1 MSDIIRLLPDHVANQ
16 IAAGEVVQRPA
27 SVVKELIENS
37 VDAGATEIKLILK
50 EAGKTLIQV
59 IDNGK
64 GMSDV
69 DARMSFERHATSKIS
84 KAEDLFA
91 LSTKGFRG
99 EALASIAAIAHVE
112 LKTRQHDVEL
122 GTHIVIE
129 GTKLVSQEVAVTPAG
144 TSFSVK
150 NLFFNIP
157 ARRNFLKSDN
167 VELRN
172 IIDEFERIV
181 LVHHNIHFSLIHNGS
196 EVFNLLPTNAR
207 QRIVNV
213 FGTRTN
219 EKLVPIKENT
229 EIVEVTGFVGK
240 PEFAKKSRGEQ
251 FFFVNDRFVK
261 SGYLHH
267 AIMAAYEGLLKE
279 GTHPSYFIYFNVPPD
294 SIDINIHPTKTEVK
308 FDDEQALY
316 SILRSIIKHSLGQF
330 NVAPVLDFQ
339 RDASL
344 DTPYDFEGKEASTP
358 TIEVDRNFN
367 PFHREISVNTDKFEY
382 NPFENNAAMF
392 IGSSDSSI
400 ENTRFIDELEN
411 NETYVSMNPF
421 GDKIINKGNDIENNR
436 FIDVLES
443 KSNVSGD
450 VSLGET
456 LESKSNDVDTFS
468 LGETLESKSNDVDA
482 FSLGE
487 TLESKSNT
495 ASEEEYTSSSF
506 YSDSD
511 VLESKGNKSS
521 RENFSDGMTFGSK
534 VNKKSDVIESK
545 ANKSTYSKGSY
556 SSKGTLSSK
565 SNIEGWENLYEGLRS
580 SSEDLDVSGIK
591 LESDFVTGNLFE
603 NKQEEATGIKRFQ
616 INRKYIVSPIK
627 SGMVIIDQGR
637 AHQRILYEKFMESI
651 QNHTASSQQLLFP
664 LTLYYS
670 PYEVEILRE
679 LYPMLQQTGFGFEHM
694 TQEYVV
700 ISGLPVNISESEASI
715 VLEDLISD
723 FQDGVPKTA
732 MGQSDRIAK
741 SLAHSLSVKTGTV
754 LNEEEQESI
763 VNSLFACKEPSVS
776 PFMKPTFITMKVED
790 IEKKFA
796 L

>member
-27 SVVKELIENS
+27 SVVKELIENA

-69 DARMSFERHATSKIS
+69 DARMAFERHATSKIS

-112 LKTRQHDVEL
+112 LKTRLHSAEL
-122 GTHIVIE
+122 GTHLVIE
-129 GTKLVSQEVAVTPAG
+129 GTKLISQEVAVVPCG

-181 LVHHNIHFSLIHNGS
+181 LVHNNIHFSLIHNGS
-196 EVFNLLPTNAR
+196 EVFNLVPTNLR
-207 QRIVNV
+207 QRIVSV
-213 FGTRTN
+213 FGVRTN
-219 EKLVPIKENT
+219 EKLVPINETT

-267 AIMAAYEGLLKE
+267 AILAAYEGLLKE

-330 NVAPVLDFQ
+330 NVAPLLDFQ
-339 RDASL
+339 RDSTL
-344 DTPYDFEGKEASTP
+344 DTPYDYEGTEATTP

-367 PFHREISVNTDKFEY
+367 PFHREIANETDRFEY
-382 NPFENNAAMF
+382 NPFEHSAEGF
-392 IGSSDSSI
+392 IKSNISNIESSP
-400 ENTRFIDELEN
+400 FID
-411 NETYVSMNPF
+411 S
-421 GDKIINKGNDIENNR
+421 I
-436 FIDVLES
+436 
-443 KSNVSGD
+443 
-450 VSLGET
+450 
-456 LESKSNDVDTFS
+456 
-468 LGETLESKSNDVDA
+468 
-482 FSLGE
+482 
-487 TLESKSNT
+487 
-495 ASEEEYTSSSF
+495 
-506 YSDSD
+506 
-511 VLESKGNKSS
+511 ESKGNLSEANYLES
-521 RENFSDGMTFGSK
+521 LEGSK
-534 VNKKSDVIESK
+534 NIVEHERFIDVIESK
-545 ANKSTYSKGSY
+545 GNDDAFSSNVEDNFDDGFVIASKGNDSFEYESKFSKGS
-556 SSKGTLSSK
+556 SASNFTKRDNNTLSSK
-565 SNIEGWENLYEGLRS
+565 SNIAGWESMYEGLKS
-580 SSEDLDVSGIK
+580 SANDLDVSNIK

-603 NKQEEATGIKRFQ
+603 NSKDENSGVKRFQ

-627 SGMVIIDQGR
+627 SGMVVIDQGR
-637 AHQRILYEKFMESI
+637 AHQRILYEKFMENI
-651 QNHTASSQQLLFP
+651 RVQQASSQQLLFP
-664 LTLYYS
+664 LTLYYA
-670 PYEVEILRE
+670 PFEIEMLRE
-679 LYPMLQQTGFGFEHM
+679 LQPLLKQTGFGFENIA
-694 TQEYVV
+694 QEFVV
-700 ISGLPVNISESEASI
+700 ISGLPVNVAESEASI
-715 VLEDLISD
+715 VLEDLIAD
-723 FQDGVPKTA
+723 FQDGVPPTTL
-732 MGQSDRIAK
+732 GQSDRIAK
-741 SLAHSLSVKTGTV
+741 SLAHSLAVKNGTV
-754 LNEEEQESI
+754 LNEEEQEEI
-763 VNSLFACKEPSVS
+763 VNSLFACKEPNIS